1 VRRRGSLP
9 SAGHPIGAERPAL
22 PDPPRREGPRTASSH
37 VHFARSLPPSMRSTV
52 SGPPAGVRCLMGSY
66 CVARL
71 VPSRHEHFRIAQGVR
86 GNSAATFT
94 AETSDK
100 TSTMF
105 VELLDGLNRALARLS
120 KGVTGKQ
127 AIVDEDLPMA

>member
-1 VRRRGSLP
+1 
-9 SAGHPIGAERPAL
+9 
-22 PDPPRREGPRTASSH
+22 
-37 VHFARSLPPSMRSTV
+37 
-52 SGPPAGVRCLMGSY
+52 MGSY

-71 VPSRHEHFRIAQGVR
+71 VPSRHEHFRIAQGGR
-86 GNSAATFT
+86 GNAPLAFT
-94 AETSDK
+94 AE

-105 VELLDGLNRALARLS
+105 VELLDGVNRALAQLS